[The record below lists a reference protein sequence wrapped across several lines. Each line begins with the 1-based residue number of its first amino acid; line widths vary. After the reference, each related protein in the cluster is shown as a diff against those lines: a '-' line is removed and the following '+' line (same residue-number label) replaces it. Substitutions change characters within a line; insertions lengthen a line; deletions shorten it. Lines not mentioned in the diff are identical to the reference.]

1 MPIKFDEFYGV
12 VGPNPNFPIP
22 NKAPVKKD
30 ANGCIL
36 EVQPPKAVSAG
47 NAPVVGGPSNVPQ
60 IALGDIRNTNIMITN
75 QNREHV
81 CDFVLEMQKNIYLK
95 KFLKAVAQKVREG
108 IRAVIRVLGVKDR
121 SGILTEAINELKAF
135 ARDLREVQKFL
146 RDIND
151 FQRYVLA
158 YITKIRALIQYIL
171 GLPARLAQL
180 VRDCLLRF
188 LKLIAN
194 IFTDFLVELGPIDD
208 GGSGQFAELISASRE
223 VIDEVGATLREAGTT
238 LALAAAIPA
247 SLTVG
252 LLIPVSQE
260 ELDAANNIIT
270 TYETENPNPTP
281 AQITSAGTNLE
292 EISGMPAAN
301 NVNTTIE
308 QNRFVTV

>member
-1 MPIKFDEFYGV
+1 MSIQYDKFYGV

-22 NKAPVKKD
+22 NPANTVKD
-30 ANGCIL
+30 ANGCVL
-36 EVQPPKAVSAG
+36 EVQPPKVVSAG

-95 KFLKAVAQKVREG
+95 KFLKAVAQKIREG
-108 IRAVIRVLGVKDR
+108 IRSIIRLLGLSDR
-121 SGILTEAINELKAF
+121 SGILTEIINELKAF
-135 ARDLREVQKFL
+135 ARDLREIQKFL
-146 RDIND
+146 RDVND
-151 FQRYVLA
+151 FLRYVLA
-158 YITKIRALIQYIL
+158 YITKIRAIIQWIL

-188 LKLIAN
+188 LKLLAN
-194 IFTDFLVELGPIDD
+194 IFTDFLVELGPLD
-208 GGSGQFAELISASRE
+208 GEGSGQFSELISASRE
-223 VIDEVGATLREAGTT
+223 VIEETAATLREAGTT
-238 LALAAAIPA
+238 LALGAAIPA

-260 ELDAANNIIT
+260 ELDAANNTIR
-270 TYETENPNPTP
+270 TYESNNPNPTP
-281 AQITSAGTNLE
+281 AQITSAGTNLQQIE
-292 EISGMPAAN
+292 GMPAAN

-308 QNRFVTV
+308 QNSFKTV